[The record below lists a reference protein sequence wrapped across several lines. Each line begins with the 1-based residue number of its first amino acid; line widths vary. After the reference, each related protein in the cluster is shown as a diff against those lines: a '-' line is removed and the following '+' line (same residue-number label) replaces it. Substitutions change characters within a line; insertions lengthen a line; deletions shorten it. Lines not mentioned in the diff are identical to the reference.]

1 MGKLEE
7 KTENHMFNIVAVG
20 MAASCVLTGPVQ
32 FFLKYNKYNDII

>member
-20 MAASCVLTGPVQ
+20 MAASCELTGPVQ
-32 FFLKYNKYNDII
+32 FFFSMIWTKEA